1 MAVSSTTGFLR
12 QKWRFVSFAL
22 NSAIFYA
29 AYVWVTGHWHLTGGG
44 ETLWLLSALGLWGLA
59 LISAPWYR
67 PPRDA
72 LSAALGVLLALFT
85 LDLSTATSLQHVVV
99 PATSIV
105 IAYSI
110 LVAVLAGLAAA
121 LEKGGRR
128 ERWRALF
135 FSMASLLARGELLF
149 GATAFISIFGFYSD
163 PTKIAT
169 LLALWFGFALLKPVE
184 VLLQLAL
191 KLAGF
196 AQNKLALPLVGLV
209 QRVDHPNIVRVT
221 LTGQTPWDEDR
232 AHIATLPGGRVT
244 YVLPLFTQVQENELV
259 ATGICFGDASPEIDQ
274 TDTGEVYECSGAETL
289 DRLIGELVGGDDQ
302 VEMVGFV
309 VEGSNISSIRFE
321 VARERGLEEGMV
333 VFCNMPNGR
342 VFYQIL
348 DAQTAE
354 ESFKQNPRGTH
365 IVHAAQLGTVDPLA
379 GFKKFPWLPP
389 MNNPVFKLTG
399 DLEVRAQL
407 AAGEFVIGTIPST
420 NIALKVHLPDLVEY
434 HCAILGVTGTGKTE
448 LALDVIREA
457 VAQKTKVFCVD
468 LTGEYRKRLGDLAPK
483 TMGLTR
489 KETADLDKLLF
500 DVETGEFGAKAEKK
514 ALKTFIDGVKARVTT
529 HVAEFLESDTEW
541 LGLFELAEVTNTR
554 ATLRTTELFLSEI
567 MGWARANRKK
577 RRTLIVLEE
586 AHTIIPETAGSGFDY
601 DTQWVVGRIG
611 QIALQGRKYGVGLLI
626 VSQRTALVSKTILS
640 QCNTY
645 FTHSLIDQTS
655 LGYLANVY
663 SQDHVKVIPNLRFL
677 EFIAYG
683 KAVRSERPLLVR
695 RPFDEAKLLASQSLD
710 AAAPAPSADKLAQA
724 PDEAVIA
731 TLPDGAGVCE
741 APSDDQDPVV

>member
-1 MAVSSTTGFLR
+1 MSLTSGFLR
-12 QKWRFVSFAL
+12 QKWRFISFSL

-29 AYVWVTGHWHLTGGG
+29 IYVWATGHWYLTGGG
-44 ETLWLLSALGLWGLA
+44 ESLWFLSALGLWGLA

-85 LDLSTATSLQHVVV
+85 LDISTATNLQHVIV
-99 PATSIV
+99 PAASIV
-105 IAYSI
+105 VAYSI
-110 LVAVLAGLAAA
+110 LVVVLAGLAAA
-121 LEKGGRR
+121 LEKGGRA
-128 ERWRALF
+128 ENWRALF
-135 FSMASLLARGELLF
+135 FSLASMLARGELLF

-169 LLALWFGFALLKPVE
+169 LLALWFGFALLKPIE
-184 VLLQLAL
+184 VLLQITLR
-191 KLAGF
+191 LAGF
-196 AQNKLALPLVGLV
+196 VQHKSVLPLVGLV

-232 AHIATLPGGRVT
+232 AHIATLPGGQVT

-259 ATGICFGDASPEIDQ
+259 ATGICFGDASSEVSQ
-274 TDTGEVYECSGAETL
+274 TNTGEVYECSEADTL
-289 DRLIGELVGGDDQ
+289 KRLIGDLIGGVEE

-309 VEGSNISSIRFE
+309 VEGSNISTIRFE
-321 VARERGLEEGMV
+321 VARECGLEEGMV
-333 VFCNMPNGR
+333 VFCNMPKGR

-365 IVHAAQLGTVDPLA
+365 IVQAAQLGMIDPLA

-399 DLEVRAQL
+399 DLDVSTQL
-407 AAGEFVIGTIPST
+407 TAGEFVIGTIPCT
-420 NIALKVHLPDLVEY
+420 NIEIKVHLPDLVEY
-434 HCAILGVTGTGKTE
+434 HSAILGVTGTGKTE

-457 VAQKTKVFCVD
+457 VTQKTKVFCVD

-483 TMGLTR
+483 SMGLTR
-489 KETADLDKLLF
+489 KEIADLDRLLF

-514 ALKTFIDGVKARVTT
+514 ALKTFLDGVKARVTT
-529 HVAEFLESDTEW
+529 HVADFLQSDTEW

-577 RRTLIVLEE
+577 RRILIVLEE

-601 DTQWVVGRIG
+601 DTQWVVARIG

-663 SQDHVKVIPNLRFL
+663 SQDHVRVIPNLRFL

-683 KAVRSERPLLVR
+683 KAVRSERPLLVH
-695 RPFDEAKLLASQSLD
+695 RPFDEAKLLASQGLD
-710 AAAPAPSADKLAQA
+710 ASPPATSRDVHAYSPYTQ
-724 PDEAVIA
+724 
-731 TLPDGAGVCE
+731 G
-741 APSDDQDPVV
+741 

>member
-1 MAVSSTTGFLR
+1 MASTAGYLR
-12 QKWRFVSFAL
+12 QKWRFVAFAINVAL
-22 NSAIFYA
+22 FYG
-29 AYVWVTGHWHLTGGG
+29 AYVWLTGHWHLTGGG
-44 ETLWLLSALGLWGLA
+44 ETLWFVSALGLWSLA

-72 LSAALGVLLALFT
+72 LTAAVGVLIALFT
-85 LDLSTATSLQHVVV
+85 LDLSTASNLTHVVL
-99 PATSIV
+99 PAATIV
-105 IAYSI
+105 LIYAF
-110 LVAVLAGLAAA
+110 LVAALASAAA
-121 LEKGGRR
+121 FLEKGGRG

-135 FSMASLLARGELLF
+135 FSLASLLARGELLF

-163 PTKIAT
+163 PTEIAL
-169 LLALWFGFALLKPVE
+169 LLALWFGFALLKPVD
-184 VLLQLAL
+184 VLLQIVVR
-191 KLAGF
+191 LAGF
-196 AQNKLALPLVGLV
+196 AQHRSPLPLVGMV

-232 AHIATLPGGRVT
+232 AHVATLPGGRVT

-259 ATGICFGDASPEIDQ
+259 ATGICFGDASLEVDQ
-274 TDTGEVYECSGAETL
+274 TDLGEVFACPDPEAL
-289 DRLIGELVGGDDQ
+289 PRLMGELVGGVDE

-321 VARERGLEEGMV
+321 AARENGLEEGMV
-333 VFCNMPNGR
+333 IFCNLPNGR

-365 IVHAAQLGTVDPLA
+365 IVHAAQLGTVDPAA
-379 GFKKFPWLPP
+379 GFRKFPWLPP
-389 MNNPVFKLTG
+389 MNMPVFRLTG
-399 DLEVRAQL
+399 EHQVSVAYGP
-407 AAGEFVIGTIPST
+407 GEFGVGTIPST
-420 NIALKVHLPDLVEY
+420 SFALKVHLPDLVEY

-468 LTGEYRKRLGDLAPK
+468 LTGEYRKRLSDLAPK
-483 TMGLTR
+483 AMGLTR
-489 KETADLDKLLF
+489 PESASLDKLLF
-500 DVETGEFGAKAEKK
+500 EVETGEFGAKGEKK
-514 ALKTFIDGVKARVTT
+514 ALKTFIDQVKTRVTA
-529 HVAEFLESDTEW
+529 HVAGFLESDTEW

-567 MGWARANRKK
+567 MSWARANRKA
-577 RRTLIVLEE
+577 RRILIVLEE
-586 AHTIIPETAGSGFDY
+586 AHTIIPETAGSGFDN

-655 LGYLANVY
+655 LTYLANVY
-663 SQDHVKVIPNLRFL
+663 SVDHVKVIPNLRFL

-695 RPFDEAKLLASQSLD
+695 RTYDECKLQASQELNVGPAVSVEAQTGAAERD
-710 AAAPAPSADKLAQA
+710 ASKPEATGHGESTEAGQADC
-724 PDEAVIA
+724 V
-731 TLPDGAGVCE
+731 
-741 APSDDQDPVV
+741 

>member
-1 MAVSSTTGFLR
+1 MAVSSTSGFLR
-12 QKWRFVSFAL
+12 QKWRFVAFAI
-22 NSAIFYA
+22 NSAIFYG
-29 AYVWVTGHWHLTGGG
+29 AYVWVTGQLRPSGGG
-44 ETLWLLSALGLWGLA
+44 ESLWFLSALGFWGLS

-72 LSAALGVLLALFT
+72 LSAALAVLVFLFT
-85 LDLSTATSLQHVVV
+85 LDLATVTNLRHVVV
-99 PATSIV
+99 PAVSIV
-105 IAYSI
+105 MIYATLS
-110 LVAVLAGLAAA
+110 AVLAGLAAF
-121 LEKGGRR
+121 LERGGRG
-128 ERWRALF
+128 EHWRALF
-135 FSMASLLARGELLF
+135 FSLANLLARGELLF
-149 GATAFISIFGFYSD
+149 GAVAFISIFGFYRD
-163 PTKIAT
+163 TDDVAL

-184 VLLQLAL
+184 VLLQIAMR
-191 KLAGF
+191 LAGF
-196 AQNKLALPLVGLV
+196 MRRKSALPLVGLV

-221 LTGQTPWDEDR
+221 LTAQTPWAEDR
-232 AHIATLPGGRVT
+232 AHVATLPGGRVT
-244 YVLPLFTQVQENELV
+244 YVLPLSTQVQENELV
-259 ATGICFGDASPEIDQ
+259 ATGICFGDASLEVDQ
-274 TDTGEVYECSGAETL
+274 TETGEVYECTDEDAL
-289 DRLIGELVGGDDQ
+289 PRLIGELVGGDEA

-309 VEGSNISSIRFE
+309 VEGSSISSIHFE
-321 VARERGLEEGMV
+321 AARDNGLEEGTV
-333 VFCNMPNGR
+333 VFCNLPTGR

-354 ESFKQNPRGTH
+354 ESFRQNPRGTH

-379 GFKKFPWLPP
+379 GFKKFPWLPS
-389 MNNPVFKLTG
+389 MNTPVFRLTG
-399 DLEVRAQL
+399 ALSASVQL
-407 AAGEFVIGTIPST
+407 ASGEFPIGTIPST
-420 NIALKVHLPDLVEY
+420 DIALKAHLPDLVEY

-483 TMGLTR
+483 AMGLTR
-489 KETADLDKLLF
+489 SETSKLDTLLF
-500 DVETGEFGAKAEKK
+500 DVETGNYGAKDEKK
-514 ALKTFIDGVKARVTT
+514 ALKTFIDTVKGRVTT

-567 MGWARANRKK
+567 MGWARAHRKQ
-577 RRTLIVLEE
+577 RRIMIVLEE

-611 QIALQGRKYGVGLLI
+611 QIALQGRKYGVGLLV

-695 RPFDEAKLLASQSLD
+695 RPFDESKLSASQALNT
-710 AAAPAPSADKLAQA
+710 PAPGDPNGALPETERTAE
-724 PDEAVIA
+724 DEGPPME
-731 TLPDGAGVCE
+731 TPR
-741 APSDDQDPVV
+741 

>member
-1 MAVSSTTGFLR
+1 MASTAGYLR
-12 QKWRFVSFAL
+12 QKWRFVAFAI
-22 NSAIFYA
+22 NVAIFYG
-29 AYVWVTGHWHLTGGG
+29 AYVWLTGHWHLTGGG
-44 ETLWLLSALGLWGLA
+44 ETLWFLSALGLWSLA

-72 LSAALGVLLALFT
+72 LTTAVGVLIALFT
-85 LDLSTATSLQHVVV
+85 LDLSTASSLKNVVL
-99 PATSIV
+99 PAATIV
-105 IAYSI
+105 LTYAS
-110 LVAVLAGLAAA
+110 LVAALATAAA
-121 LEKGGRR
+121 LLEKGGRA

-135 FSMASLLARGELLF
+135 FGLASLLARGELLF

-163 PTKIAT
+163 PTEIAL
-169 LLALWFGFALLKPVE
+169 LLALWFGFALLKPVD
-184 VLLQLAL
+184 VLLQIVVR
-191 KLAGF
+191 LAGF
-196 AQNKLALPLVGLV
+196 AQHKSLLPLVGMI
-209 QRVDHPNIVRVT
+209 QRVDHPNIVRVA
-221 LTGQTPWDEDR
+221 LTGQTPWEEDR
-232 AHIATLPGGRVT
+232 AHVATLPGGRVT

-259 ATGICFGDASPEIDQ
+259 ATGICFGDASLEIDQ
-274 TDTGEVYECSGAETL
+274 ADLGEVFACPDPDAL
-289 DRLIGELVGGDDQ
+289 PRLMGELVGGVDE

-321 VARERGLEEGMV
+321 AARENGLEEGMV
-333 VFCNMPNGR
+333 VFCNLQNGR

-365 IVHAAQLGTVDPLA
+365 IVHAAQLGTVDPAA

-389 MNNPVFKLTG
+389 MNMPVFRLTG
-399 DLEVRAQL
+399 DHNASAVYGP
-407 AAGEFVIGTIPST
+407 GEFGVGTIPST
-420 NIALKVHLPDLVEY
+420 NFALKVHLPDLVEY

-457 VAQKTKVFCVD
+457 VKQKTKVFCVD
-468 LTGEYRKRLGDLAPK
+468 LTGEYRKRLSDLAPK
-483 TMGLTR
+483 AMGLTR
-489 KETADLDKLLF
+489 PESANLDKLLF
-500 DVETGEFGAKAEKK
+500 DVETGEFGAKGEKK
-514 ALKTFIDGVKARVTT
+514 ALKIFIDQVKTRVTS
-529 HVAEFLESDTEW
+529 HVAGFLESDKEW

-567 MGWARANRKK
+567 MSWARANRKA
-577 RRTLIVLEE
+577 RRILIVLEE
-586 AHTIIPETAGSGFDY
+586 AHTIIPETAGSGFDN

-655 LGYLANVY
+655 LTYLANVY
-663 SQDHVKVIPNLRFL
+663 SVDHVKVIPNLRFL

-695 RPFDEAKLLASQSLD
+695 RTYDEAKLQASQELNVGQVASVEAQTE
-710 AAAPAPSADKLAQA
+710 AAVDRDPPKPAVTAYGEPAQDGRAD
-724 PDEAVIA
+724 E
-731 TLPDGAGVCE
+731 T
-741 APSDDQDPVV
+741 